1 MMETTMH
8 LWATDSIHNNKPIV
22 ILENIR
28 SCYNV
33 GNIIRT
39 ADALGWSVYIAWYTP
54 SPHTQPKVKKTSL
67 GAEESVLVRD
77 FASTNDA
84 ISVCRENGYVVVA
97 AEVTENA
104 LVLGDMDALK
114 NLQNRVLT
122 KSGRWISEEKNMQSV
137 VDSMDKDCAAGENTT
152 TTPQRAVV
160 LWNEVVWVEPE
171 ILASVDAVVK
181 IPMCGEKE
189 SLNVWQ
195 TAAIFMWELGK

>member
-1 MMETTMH
+1 MIDLMMETTTH
-8 LWATDSIHNNKPIV
+8 LWAIEWTNNKNTPIV

-77 FASTNDA
+77 FSTTAEA
-84 ISVCRENGYVVVA
+84 IDSCRANGYTVIA
-97 AEVTENA
+97 AEVTDDA
-104 LVLGDMDALK
+104 LSLGDVEELENVKQRVWVNSIVWPAENNISPKNDNFDHILTLK
-114 NLQNRVLT
+114 W
-122 KSGRWISEEKNMQSV
+122 K
-137 VDSMDKDCAAGENTT
+137 
-152 TTPQRAVV
+152 RAVV

-171 ILASVDAVVK
+171 TLASVDAVVK
-181 IPMCGEKE
+181 IPMHGEKE
-189 SLNVWQ
+189 SLNVGQ

>member
-1 MMETTMH
+1 MMETTTH

-67 GAEESVLVRD
+67 GAEESVLVCD
-77 FASTNDA
+77 FVSTDDA

-97 AEVTENA
+97 AEVTDNA
-104 LVLGDMDALK
+104 LVLGDMEIL
-114 NLQNRVLT
+114 
-122 KSGRWISEEKNMQSV
+122 
-137 VDSMDKDCAAGENTT
+137 ENTWK
-152 TTPQRAVV
+152 RAVV

-171 ILASVDAVVK
+171 TLASVDAVVK
-181 IPMCGEKE
+181 IPMRGDKE

>member
-1 MMETTMH
+1 MH

-104 LVLGDMDALK
+104 LVLGDIESMTNIQKRIFAQNK
-114 NLQNRVLT
+114 NF
-122 KSGRWISEEKNMQSV
+122 
-137 VDSMDKDCAAGENTT
+137 DPNTT

-160 LWNEVVWVEPE
+160 LWNEVIWVEPE
-171 ILASVDAVVK
+171 TLASVDAVVK
-181 IPMCGEKE
+181 IPMRGEKE